1 MKNSS
6 SPRAVRPSN
15 ALAVRGRGVWLMILL
30 MIVLLLFLQKQNL
43 VFKPHFSNKT

>member
-1 MKNSS
+1 
-6 SPRAVRPSN
+6 
-15 ALAVRGRGVWLMILL
+15 MILL